1 MSDQPGI
8 FVGELPPEIVYGKC
22 FLDVAYLSFDTEDDV
37 DEYPEERRPSSMKL
51 ALTPNVSG
59 PVVGG
64 DYKIYTITSTVL
76 TSASGHIEF
85 WAIDGNRTDL
95 SIQGWNWT
103 AVLTVDGKILGTF
116 SFSPDSTTSVPKNL
130 GEDFPLGKSISGTL
144 VTKGERGPAPSVTW
158 DGSIIVV
165 DGEVGPDL
173 RGPQGIEG
181 KGVKGD
187 PGNDSTVPGPAN
199 TLVIGSVTS
208 GPANAVITGVSP
220 NQTLSLTIPPGAKG
234 DTGLTGSESIWTKVG
249 PGRPDVPSTT
259 SGVITGSEASGTMFR
274 STDGASVG
282 AWAWMKQGTKWVVTN
297 GDTGWR
303 YATLDST
310 VFAAGSYYAI
320 RRVNE
325 RIHVKIALIFPTA
338 TTPSGRNMR
347 SLFQVPDDKWCPGQ
361 GKQTFEW
368 KPGFL
373 SYRDIGPMIS
383 GSTANYGGP
392 GMWGG
397 KWGADVASSV
407 PANYPLYYESSF
419 IALDEGFPSTMAGA
433 ASPSFS

>member
-1 MSDQPGI
+1 
-8 FVGELPPEIVYGKC
+8 
-22 FLDVAYLSFDTEDDV
+22 
-37 DEYPEERRPSSMKL
+37 
-51 ALTPNVSG
+51 
-59 PVVGG
+59 
-64 DYKIYTITSTVL
+64 
-76 TSASGHIEF
+76 
-85 WAIDGNRTDL
+85 
-95 SIQGWNWT
+95 
-103 AVLTVDGKILGTF
+103 
-116 SFSPDSTTSVPKNL
+116 
-130 GEDFPLGKSISGTL
+130 
-144 VTKGERGPAPSVTW
+144 
-158 DGSIIVV
+158 
-165 DGEVGPDL
+165 
-173 RGPQGIEG
+173 
-181 KGVKGD
+181 
-187 PGNDSTVPGPAN
+187 
-199 TLVIGSVTS
+199 
-208 GPANAVITGVSP
+208 
-220 NQTLSLTIPPGAKG
+220 
-234 DTGLTGSESIWTKVG
+234 
-249 PGRPDVPSTT
+249 
-259 SGVITGSEASGTMFR
+259 MFR